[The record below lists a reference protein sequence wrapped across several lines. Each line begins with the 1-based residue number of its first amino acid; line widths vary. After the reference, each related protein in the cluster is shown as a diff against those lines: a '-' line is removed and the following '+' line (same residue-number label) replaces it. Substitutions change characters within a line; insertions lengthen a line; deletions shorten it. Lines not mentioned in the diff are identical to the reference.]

1 MSFQQSRKIKRESS
15 EGYIS
20 DKSSSNEAV
29 DQVSSE
35 ASERAVL
42 VMRGASNDPHSE
54 AQRES
59 DLDSRN
65 QPHYRF
71 TRQPVKY
78 YRHHNPAAR
87 FANPGRVVRQPAA
100 LARVSPGSA
109 DSSRSSSPEPG
120 TQRLSQTSPV
130 QCERTGLLTN
140 ASDGKAN
147 IPPSPREVVQYM
159 LGLDSSTSTATTASP
174 STTKEFPRKVAAER
188 QADRSMTLPNMR
200 QSAGQSHAPSTKT
213 IPVEHNLTPPAQK
226 ILSGLKLRRSHS
238 GKDEQL
244 FV

>member
-1 MSFQQSRKIKRESS
+1 MCTLQLYDVFLINSHSLIVCCSFPFS
-15 EGYIS
+15 
-20 DKSSSNEAV
+20 
-29 DQVSSE
+29 
-35 ASERAVL
+35 VL

-87 FANPGRVVRQPAA
+87 FANTGRAVRESVA
-100 LARVSPGSA
+100 LARAGPGSA

-120 TQRLSQTSPV
+120 TQRLSQTPSV
-130 QCERTGLLTN
+130 QCERTGLLTIT
-140 ASDGKAN
+140 SDGKAN
-147 IPPSPREVVQYM
+147 IPPSPREVAQYM
-159 LGLDSSTSTATTASP
+159 LGLDSSYTSTATPASP
-174 STTKEFPRKVAAER
+174 STTKEFPRKVAAEC

-200 QSAGQSHAPSTKT
+200 QNAGQSHAPSTKT

>member
-1 MSFQQSRKIKRESS
+1 MCTLQLYDVSLINSLFVVPISFS
-15 EGYIS
+15 
-20 DKSSSNEAV
+20 
-29 DQVSSE
+29 
-35 ASERAVL
+35 VL

-65 QPHYRF
+65 QPLYRF

-87 FANPGRVVRQPAA
+87 FANPGRAVRQPAA
-100 LARVSPGSA
+100 LARAGPGSA

-120 TQRLSQTSPV
+120 TQRLSQTSSV

-159 LGLDSSTSTATTASP
+159 LGLDSSYTSTATLASP
-174 STTKEFPRKVAAER
+174 STTKEFPWKVAAEC
-188 QADRSMTLPNMR
+188 QADRSMTLPNVR

-213 IPVEHNLTPPAQK
+213 LPVEHNLTPPAQK